1 MKSSHALLAFG
12 AAICLATTCSLSAYA
27 SPLKNYDAGKV
38 AIDAGITLP
47 SSLKGDNYKFS
58 KSNKYLSWRNCR
70 HRPKNCFKL
79 QME

>member
-47 SSLKGDNYKFS
+47 SSLKGDTINS
-58 KSNKYLSWRNCR
+58 ANPTVPILAQLSASA
-70 HRPKNCFKL
+70 KKL
-79 QME
+79 L